1 MNDDYEDSGLSLFDD
16 RATVVGGFPN
26 AVLGYDKKEVDDYV
40 RRLERQILDLRR
52 QMREQTTEHELLKS
66 QSSATDLSRLTGH
79 ASVLLNAAESHS
91 EELKTTAQIEAQ
103 VIRDSARR
111 DGEELR
117 AARIPGF
124 PAARS
129 AVWSSAPR
137 SATRRHSEGR

>member
-26 AVLGYDKKEVDDYV
+26 AVLGYDKKEVDDHV
-40 RRLERQILDLRR
+40 RKLERQILDLRR

-66 QSSATDLSRLTGH
+66 QASATDLSRLTGH

-103 VIRDSARR
+103 VIRESARR

-117 AARIPGF
+117 ADSRMTCASIC
-124 PAARS
+124 
-129 AVWSSAPR
+129 AVVFSS
-137 SATRRHSEGR
+137 S